1 MKIFLRLANETDESR
16 LLEWRNDERIRSMFF
31 QPEIVAHDVHSEWF
45 RNTIL
50 TRKSLCFL
58 GFEVPSFDSPGVGYC
73 RFDPVGVR
81 FFEVSILIS
90 PDKQGKGLA
99 GLLLAEACS
108 ELKNFVATPV
118 RLIAKVKEDN
128 PRSVRLFESA
138 GFKASEVDTE
148 SIKILEKNLI

>member
-1 MKIFLRLANETDESR
+1 MRMFLRLANETDESR

-31 QPEIVAHDVHSEWF
+31 QPEIVAQDVHSEWF

-50 TRKSLCFL
+50 TGYTLCFM
-58 GFEVPSFDSPGVGYC
+58 GFETPSLDSPGVGYC

-81 FFEVSILIS
+81 CFEVSILIS

-99 GLLLAEACS
+99 RLLLAEACS
-108 ELKNFVATPV
+108 ELKYFVATPI
-118 RLIAKVKEDN
+118 RLKAKIKENN

-138 GFKASEVDTE
+138 GFRASEEENE
-148 SIKILEKNLI
+148 SVRILEKNLI